1 MLDSFQVRGVTDKKN
16 VDLFPTFILKSFP
29 PFFPVLEGA
38 GVVRHRAKDD
48 LPLRKI
54 SVLEDYI
61 CTNMI
66 IAPCIPIPF
75 HHII

>member
-1 MLDSFQVRGVTDKKN
+1 MLDSFQVRRGVTDKKN

-54 SVLEDYI
+54 S
-61 CTNMI
+61 
-66 IAPCIPIPF
+66 
-75 HHII
+75 